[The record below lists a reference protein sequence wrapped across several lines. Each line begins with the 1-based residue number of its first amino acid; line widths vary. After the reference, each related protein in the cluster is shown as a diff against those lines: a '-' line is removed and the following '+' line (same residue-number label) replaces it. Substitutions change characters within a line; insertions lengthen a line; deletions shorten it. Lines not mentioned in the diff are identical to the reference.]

1 MKVSVYTL
9 LLAATSTIAVPATV
23 KREGQFS
30 ISGLRARKALDH
42 TMSFILLDTTTPAA
56 DIPIEC
62 NMIWPSNS
70 APDQNAACG
79 SDSEYLL
86 KFPDGFPGIGH
97 FTLAIERVTAE
108 PIGGRAYLDENDGK
122 WNCVDNPEPHV
133 AKDCHYD
140 GVYTIPL

>member
-1 MKVSVYTL
+1 MKFSVYAFF
-9 LLAATSTIAVPATV
+9 LAATSAVAAPATI
-23 KREGQFS
+23 KLDGQFS

-42 TMSFILLDTTTPAA
+42 TMSFTLLDTAPTGGN
-56 DIPIEC
+56 IPIEC

-79 SDSEYLL
+79 PEGEYLL
-86 KFPDGFPGIGH
+86 KFPDGFAGIGH

-133 AKDCHYD
+133 VKDCHYN
-140 GVYTIPL
+140 GIYIIPL